1 MASRQTI
8 EFDFK
13 KALGQADKID
23 AIAERLNRLS
33 GTEFG
38 NTMQNLS
45 AGWKGEN
52 ASLYL
57 TKGSHLQERM
67 NSTAKEL
74 YTVSSEIR
82 RIAKQVYDAEM
93 AALAIALDRT

>member
-8 EFDFK
+8 KFDFK

-38 NTMQNLS
+38 NTMQNENQKLS
-45 AGWKGEN
+45 RT
-52 ASLYL
+52 SLGC
-57 TKGSHLQERM
+57 T
-67 NSTAKEL
+67 T
-74 YTVSSEIR
+74 
-82 RIAKQVYDAEM
+82 D
-93 AALAIALDRT
+93 